1 MDRWTFF
8 LGFIQMEPAHM
19 PQYLSLFILGILAYR
34 WSFMDSITKSRNIL
48 WLIPGLGIYFII
60 LILLFTIGP
69 RIAFCNAEH
78 SEALLCVGVCIGLLA
93 LFRKYFNKTGTIRK
107 TMSDNIFGM
116 YIFHVPVVVA
126 LQYAFDPVQASALT
140 LFIIVSIISIPG
152 TFFISYVVRLI
163 PGVKRII

>member
-1 MDRWTFF
+1 
-8 LGFIQMEPAHM
+8 
-19 PQYLSLFILGILAYR
+19 
-34 WSFMDSITKSRNIL
+34 
-48 WLIPGLGIYFII
+48 
-60 LILLFTIGP
+60 
-69 RIAFCNAEH
+69 
-78 SEALLCVGVCIGLLA
+78 
-93 LFRKYFNKTGTIRK
+93 
-107 TMSDNIFGM
+107 MSDNIFGM